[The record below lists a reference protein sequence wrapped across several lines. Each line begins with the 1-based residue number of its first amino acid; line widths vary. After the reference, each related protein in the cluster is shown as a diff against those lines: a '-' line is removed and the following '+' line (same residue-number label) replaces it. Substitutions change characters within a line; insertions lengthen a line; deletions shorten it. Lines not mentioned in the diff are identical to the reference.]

1 MRNLKTRVLQTV
13 NLRQQWKWGGEWESS
28 GRDMGDRTIERE
40 RERDGEHRRIKT
52 YVLVAFRGGIM
63 RPNATRSSPGS
74 VVAEVEK
81 TKKMWRS

>member
-1 MRNLKTRVLQTV
+1 MEV
-13 NLRQQWKWGGEWESS
+13 GGEWESS

-63 RPNATRSSPGS
+63 WPNATRSSPGS

>member
-13 NLRQQWKWGGEWESS
+13 NLRQQWKWGGGNGRAVEETWE
-28 GRDMGDRTIERE
+28 IEELRE

-63 RPNATRSSPGS
+63 WPNATRSSPGS